1 MKELIF
7 ILTIIFSTNC
17 FGQQKEK
24 FIISEVINKESFNK
38 LDRNKFKVDK
48 NNIFQDS
55 NYIVSK
61 SCSGEW
67 GGTIK
72 FKNKKTGIKYSAA
85 STCPVVVTKFN
96 NSYFVSNTLAHITG
110 FSEILEIPNPEAM
123 SVFELPK
130 PREIR
135 GDTIIRFD
143 GDIETKSTKGTKT
156 LVDTIGVLTLATF
169 PFKNK
174 LYHVVTDFEKTYLT
188 EIIGNKF
195 VSIDTISNE
204 SLRTYDPEVF
214 ITPNKHSIV
223 FFDNEKASGY
233 LDIFENTIK
242 VVRRK

>member
-1 MKELIF
+1 M
-7 ILTIIFSTNC
+7 
-17 FGQQKEK
+17 
-24 FIISEVINKESFNK
+24 
-38 LDRNKFKVDK
+38 DRNKFKVDR
-48 NNIFQDS
+48 NNIFEDS

-72 FKNKKTGIKYSAA
+72 FKNRKTGIKYSAA

-96 NSYFVSNTLAHITG
+96 DSYFVTNTLAHLSG
-110 FSEILEIPNPEAM
+110 FSEILEIQNPDAM

-130 PREIR
+130 PRKMK
-135 GDTIIRFD
+135 GDTIIRIV
-143 GDIETKSTKGTKT
+143 GDDEATSTKGTKS
-156 LVDTIGVLTLATF
+156 LVDSVDVLTLATF
-169 PFKNK
+169 PFKHK
-174 LYHVVTDFEKTYLT
+174 LYHVVTDFKKTYLT

-204 SLRTYDPEVF
+204 SLWTYNPEVF
-214 ITPNKHSIV
+214 ITPDKHSIV